1 LNYGFFNFP
10 AAAAMA
16 GKPPDVTGIRQER
29 DIYGFNWAPDGA
41 LYVNDGGKLLRVNA
55 DGLGEETVLVSEADT
70 ALGMPAS
77 CGNGKYIVF
86 TWLGY
91 HGGTS
96 VNIWRVNSDGRDPK
110 QITDEHDL
118 RAPVCSAD
126 GQFVYFR
133 DWFTH
138 EIKRAPIDGGKTEVV
153 PGTQNADA
161 ELDNTPV
168 AISPD
173 GKWLA
178 FSIHVEPEGNE
189 TAHQTKIVLLN
200 LGAGAGGA
208 SANAAAPAATRIISP
223 DQRISGAAS
232 FTPDGRAL
240 VYPVREAG
248 VDNLWLQPLDGSAA
262 SAKRITNFTTDL
274 IDAYHFSLDGKQ
286 LGVLQRHAV
295 SDVVLLRDTSK

>member
-1 LNYGFFNFP
+1 
-10 AAAAMA
+10 
-16 GKPPDVTGIRQER
+16 
-29 DIYGFNWAPDGA
+29 
-41 LYVNDGGKLLRVNA
+41 VNDGGKLMRVNA
-55 DGLGEETVLVSEADT
+55 DGSGDENVLVSEADT
-70 ALGMPAS
+70 ILGLPAS
-77 CGNGKYIVF
+77 CANGKYIVF
-86 TWLGY
+86 TWAGY
-91 HGGTS
+91 HNSTAA
-96 VNIWRVNSDGRDPK
+96 NIWRVNSDGRDAK

-126 GQFVYFR
+126 GQWVYFR
-133 DWFTH
+133 DWFSH

-153 PGTQNADA
+153 PGTRIADA
-161 ELDNTPV
+161 ELDDTPV

-173 GKWLA
+173 GHWLA

-200 LGAGAGGA
+200 LGEAADAEGSQSGQPGGAAGGA
-208 SANAAAPAATRIISP
+208 SAGKGAGGAGKGGAKNKGAGAAADSSAANPAKRIIVP
-223 DQRISGAAS
+223 DQRISGPAT

-248 VDNLWLQPLDGSAA
+248 VDNLWLQPIDGGAAA
-262 SAKRITNFTTDL
+262 SAKRITNFSSDL

-286 LGVLQRHAV
+286 LGILQRHVA